1 MFTPIGEEFLWYK
14 RAVIVKIV
22 DVLSFN
28 KDLKGRLSVLN
39 KLTENDGL
47 DTAG

>member
-14 RAVIVKIV
+14 RVVIVKIV
-22 DVLSFN
+22 DVLSFS
-28 KDLKGRLSVLN
+28 KDPKGRSTVLN

-47 DTAG
+47 DTTG